1 MYRDVIPIAPPSPIK
16 KARVEAAK
24 GGSTVDDQAQARFQ
38 QHNYDRYEMFT
49 GDPADD
55 PPLPPPP
62 RPGRK
67 GIFSVRNPSLFFLF
81 FLFLQAVPF

>member
-1 MYRDVIPIAPPSPIK
+1 MYRDMIPIAPPSPIK

-24 GGSTVDDQAQARFQ
+24 GRSTIDNQAQARFQ

-49 GDPADD
+49 GDPADN